1 MELTSFKPRSLPLI
15 QNIQIESECIRFRGL
30 KRKELWQ
37 SGVSGLK
44 RGCHRAG
51 NNVIA
56 PPLHHRDG
64 YSMLAEGARPHL
76 CLLYSLLPT
85 AASVSSQSVMDDHNN
100 AACLAPWQTI
110 LAELMKA
117 CRLHTQGAP
126 PGQQALL
133 SLELLASS
141 LVGKDFCGMPLRWR
155 NRRQK
160 ESRFQGCRCGS
171 VDGVCLACIRLR
183 LWVQSPAMQKPCIVA
198 QTFYPSTPVQG
209 ECQGYPQLHS
219 LSYVRSCLKRD
230 QGR

>member
-15 QNIQIESECIRFRGL
+15 QNIQIESKCIRFRGL
-30 KRKELWQ
+30 KRKGLWQ

-44 RGCHRAG
+44 CGCCRAG

-56 PPLHHRDG
+56 PPLHLRAG
-64 YSMLAEGARPHL
+64 SSGLAGGARPRLSLL
-76 CLLYSLLPT
+76 CSLLPT

-100 AACLAPWQTI
+100 AACLAPWQTV

-133 SLELLASS
+133 SLELASS
-141 LVGKDFCGMPLRWR
+141 LVGKDFFLMPLRWH

-183 LWVQSPAMQKPCIVA
+183 LWVQSPAMHKPSIVA
-198 QTFYPSTPVQG
+198 QTYYPSTPVQE
-209 ECQGYPQLHS
+209 ECQSYPQLHS